1 MTSSRR
7 LLRGLPVLLLLAVL
21 AFVAWKIV
29 GGENGGRAIVA
40 SGTVEA
46 TEADLGFE
54 LGGRVAGVAV
64 REGDRVLAGDRLAV
78 LDRTELEATLQ
89 AARSQAA
96 AARARLEELERGSRS
111 EDVAQ
116 ARASLRAAESRLAK
130 AEEDR
135 VRGRALFEGGA
146 ISREQFDQLTTIRD
160 VAEAEAEAARERLL
174 LQERGPRPE
183 QIAAQRASVEAAE
196 AEGIRIEARMGF
208 AEVRA
213 PFDGIVTVR
222 HREPGETVA
231 PGLPVLT
238 VMNPTDRWVRIYVP
252 ENRVGNLRLGE
263 AAIIRADADPERTY
277 EGEVMHIASEAEF
290 TPRNVQTTE
299 ERVKLVYEVRVRIT
313 GDPGLDLKPGL
324 PADVTLPAT
333 DS

>member
-1 MTSSRR
+1 MTTSRR
-7 LLRGLPVLLLLAVL
+7 LLRILPVMLLLAVSV
-21 AFVAWKIV
+21 FVVWRV
-29 GGENGGRAIVA
+29 LGGEDDGQEIVA

-54 LGGRVAGVAV
+54 VAGRVAEVAV
-64 REGDRVLAGDRLAV
+64 REGDRVQAGDRLAV
-78 LDRTELEATLQ
+78 LDRTELEAALQ
-89 AARSQAA
+89 AALSQAS
-96 AARARLEELERGSRS
+96 AARARLEEMERGFRS
-111 EDVAQ
+111 EEVAQ
-116 ARASLRAAESRLAK
+116 ARASLRAAESRLSK

-135 VRGRALFEGGA
+135 ARGRSLFDGGA
-146 ISREQFDQLTTIRD
+146 ISREQFDHLTTIRD

-196 AEGIRIEARMGF
+196 AEGARIEARVGF

-238 VMNPTDRWVRIYVP
+238 VMDPTDRWVRIYVP
-252 ENRVGNLRLGE
+252 ENRVGGLRLGE
-263 AAIIRADADPERTY
+263 TAIIRADADPGATY
-277 EGEVMHIASEAEF
+277 QGEVMHIASEAEF

-313 GDPGLDLKPGL
+313 GDPDLDLKPGL
-324 PADVTLPAT
+324 PADVTLSA
-333 DS
+333 SGS